1 MQNKKRINLST
12 THERKNF
19 IATAAAY
26 CDTTLSTFLLKSA
39 EQRGKEVL
47 QEQMEIQLSVKD
59 WDAFSKILDEA
70 ETKSRPKLKILVK
83 EHSMVECSV
92 IE

>member
-1 MQNKKRINLST
+1 MQNKKRIHLRT

-26 CDTTLSTFLLKSA
+26 SDTTLSAFPLESA
-39 EQRGKEVL
+39 EQRGKKVL
-47 QEQMEIQLSVKD
+47 QEQMEIQLTVKD
-59 WDAFSKILDEA
+59 WNAFTKILDEA
-70 ETKSRPKLKILVK
+70 ETKSGPKLKILMK
-83 EHSMVECSV
+83 EHSMAACSV